1 MQESCDSRSAHQV
14 ANGVADAMRTMNVA
28 ALGQFYADDIVV
40 WHNFDTK
47 TQSKQENLTFL
58 EDFFTRCSGVLYE
71 NIDRHITDFGYLQ
84 QHLLKIALKSGRAVS
99 IPCCHIVK
107 IKAGLIW
114 RFDKYFDPAP
124 FYHLFAA

>member
-1 MQESCDSRSAHQV
+1 MQERYDYRSAHQV
-14 ANGVADAMRTMNVA
+14 ANGVAEAMRTMNVA

-47 TQSKQENLTFL
+47 TQSKQENLIFL
-58 EDFFTRCSGVLYE
+58 EDFFTRCSGVFYE

-114 RFDKYFDPAP
+114 RFDEYFDPAP
-124 FYHLFAA
+124 FYQLFAA